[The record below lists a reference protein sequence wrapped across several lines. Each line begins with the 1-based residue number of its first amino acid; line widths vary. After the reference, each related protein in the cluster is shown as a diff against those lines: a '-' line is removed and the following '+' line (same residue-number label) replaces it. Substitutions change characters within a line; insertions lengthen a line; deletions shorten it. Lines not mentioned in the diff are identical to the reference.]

1 MPSDQS
7 LYLERHVQYGN
18 MSDSEAANALAQNY
32 GLSPDSVRG
41 RLSRANN
48 SENNLLVAK
57 ALASTLGDSPSVQR
71 QQQII
76 EKSVRELEASN
87 PTRIAFVS
95 DVHLPYPRWDAL
107 DLTAQILDDFNPEET
122 TAQND
127 FLDNTGYGRWDDD
140 RSPQDKAWTGDLER
154 LRRLEKQVYR
164 MWKGRLIGIMGNH
177 DRWFFTHIRKQ
188 SPQSAEK
195 IIADY
200 MDWLYEDCGV
210 LQFSNGQK
218 ENALVRGNVVLWHG
232 QFASKNP
239 LSNARNSLAQFMS
252 EGMAHAVVVGHTHR
266 PFDVDGSVVG
276 YDGVKF
282 VNSPCLCSL
291 EPPYMKRDPK
301 GWGLGIT
308 LIENNV
314 PTLVRYQQHG
324 NELKAYVLGK
334 EYKTKVQK

>member
-122 TAQND
+122 TAQSMD
-127 FLDNTGYGRWDDD
+127 G
-140 RSPQDKAWTGDLER
+140 R
-154 LRRLEKQVYR
+154 LRETSQVG
-164 MWKGRLIGIMGNH
+164 KAGVPDVEGAT
-177 DRWFFTHIRKQ
+177 DR
-188 SPQSAEK
+188 
-195 IIADY
+195 Y
-200 MDWLYEDCGV
+200 
-210 LQFSNGQK
+210 
-218 ENALVRGNVVLWHG
+218 HG
-232 QFASKNP
+232 QS
-239 LSNARNSLAQFMS
+239 
-252 EGMAHAVVVGHTHR
+252 
-266 PFDVDGSVVG
+266 
-276 YDGVKF
+276 
-282 VNSPCLCSL
+282 
-291 EPPYMKRDPK
+291 
-301 GWGLGIT
+301 
-308 LIENNV
+308 
-314 PTLVRYQQHG
+314 
-324 NELKAYVLGK
+324 
-334 EYKTKVQK
+334 